1 MPEMNLTGKIFF
13 PAGSVPSLEE
23 DMTIEVVANI
33 AGETMDVLV
42 NGESIIPGE

>member
-33 AGETMDVLV
+33 ADQTLDVLI
-42 NGESIIPGE
+42 NGESLNPGE